1 MGANGVVTDEIMA
14 TNTIDGGTMPPLE
27 AGAGPSLSVPWH
39 RVALGLILALA
50 AFLNFYQ
57 LDRVGYGNTY
67 YAAAVKSMMQNWHN
81 FFFNS
86 FDPGGFVTIDKPPL
100 GFWFQVLSA
109 KLFGYNGVSL
119 ILPEA
124 LAGVLS
130 VALLY
135 HLVRRVFG
143 PGAALV
149 AALML
154 ALTPVTVAADRNNI
168 IDSILV
174 LFLLLGAWAVSRAVE
189 SRQAPLRWLLLCAV
203 FVGLGFNVKMME
215 AYLVVPAFGLMYLVG
230 AHVRWR
236 SRVAHLALAVVVLL
250 AVSLSWATAVDL
262 TPASQRPW
270 VDSTSTNSELDLATG
285 YNGLDR
291 LFGRNGGPGGA
302 PRGFGGAGPAGAVP
316 QQPGAGGGAS
326 LTVTGGIRVLPGAG
340 TAIPGTATANQRP
353 TFGGGLFGSGPTG
366 PFRLLNA
373 DLGGQVG
380 WLIPLA
386 LISLLLLGSARLRY
400 PLDEQ
405 QKALVM
411 WGMWLLT
418 TIVFFSVANFF
429 HSYYLVTLA
438 PAAAALAGIGL
449 VALWRDYASRMSPKE
464 WRGWMLPAA
473 LIVAA
478 VAQVYVLGNFP
489 DWSRWLTPLIAG
501 ATLLSAAILLIAR
514 LRLRRGWRI
523 WTPLAAALGATAL
536 LFAPL
541 AWTLDTIANN
551 NGGMTPSAG
560 PTAQRGFGGFGRGTG
575 GRGGFDGRAGSGRFG
590 GAELQNLMRRF
601 GDRNFGGFPGGNA
614 GRGGGGGVNTAM
626 LHYLEQQQ
634 GTTRFLFATANSMS
648 AAPYIIQTGKPVM
661 SLGGF
666 SGSDPILT
674 VAQFQQLVK
683 NNTVRFVFGGG
694 GRNGVEQWVTSTCA
708 AVPSSAWTGAPAGST
723 SSTQPGAGIGNGGGF
738 GAFGGQALYD
748 CAGK

>member
-1 MGANGVVTDEIMA
+1 VVTEEIMA
-14 TNTIDGGTMPPLE
+14 TNTVGGGTAPPFE
-27 AGAGPSLSVPWH
+27 ATSGPSMSLPWH
-39 RVALGLILALA
+39 RVALGIILSLA

-67 YAAAVKSMMQNWHN
+67 YAAAVRSMMQSWHN

-109 KLFGYNGVSL
+109 KIFGYNGVSL

-130 VALLY
+130 AALLY

-189 SRQAPLRWLLLCAV
+189 SPKTGLRWLLLCAV

-215 AYLVVPAFGLMYLVG
+215 AYLVVPAFGLMYLMG
-230 AHVRWR
+230 ARARWR
-236 SRVAHLALAVVVLL
+236 NRVAHLALAVVVLL
-250 AVSLSWATAVDL
+250 VVSLSWATAVDL

-270 VDSTSTNSELDLATG
+270 VDSTSTNSEIDLAIG

-291 LFGRNGGPGGA
+291 LLGRNGGPGGA
-302 PRGFGGAGPAGAVP
+302 PRGFGGAGQTPPGVVPSLPTGAGLAI
-316 QQPGAGGGAS
+316 PGAGADN
-326 LTVTGGIRVLPGAG
+326 P
-340 TAIPGTATANQRP
+340 RP
-353 TFGGGLFGSGPTG
+353 TFGGGLFGSGSTG
-366 PFRLLNA
+366 PLRLLNA

-386 LISLLLLGSARLRY
+386 LLSLLVLGSARPRF

-438 PAAAALAGIGL
+438 PAAAALAGIGV
-449 VALWRDYASRMSPKE
+449 VALWRDYLARMSPKD
-464 WRGWMLPAA
+464 WRGWTLPVA
-473 LIVAA
+473 LLVNAI
-478 VAQVYVLGNFP
+478 AQVYILSNFP
-489 DWSRWLTPLIAG
+489 DWSRWLTPLILAVTSISV
-501 ATLLSAAILLIAR
+501 AVLFMAR
-514 LRLRRGWRI
+514 LRPRRRFRV
-523 WTPLAAALGATAL
+523 WTPMAAAVGALAL

-541 AWTLDTIANN
+541 AWTLDTITNN

-560 PTAQRGFGGFGRGTG
+560 PAAQGGFGGFGRGRGGFG
-575 GRGGFDGRAGSGRFG
+575 GRGGSGRFNA
-590 GAELQNLMRRF
+590 AEFQDLMRRF
-601 GDRNFGGFPGGNA
+601 GGERTIGGNA
-614 GRGGGGGVNTAM
+614 GREGGAGGFGGQALDGGGFSVGGLGGFGSGVNTAM
-626 LHYLEQQQ
+626 LHYLEREQ
-634 GTTRFLFATANSMS
+634 GTTKFLFAVANSMS

-666 SGSDPILT
+666 SGSNPILT
-674 VAQFQQLVK
+674 LDQFQQLVR
-683 NNTVRFVFGGG
+683 NNTIRFVLGGG
-694 GRNGVEQWVTSTCA
+694 GRGEIEQWLTSTCVV
-708 AVPSSAWTGAPAGST
+708 VPSSAWTGTTVGAAGAVGQS
-723 SSTQPGAGIGNGGGF
+723 GGF
-738 GAFGGQALYD
+738 GGRGGGQALYD
-748 CAGK
+748 CAGQ